1 MKKRYFLIIGLL
13 LSISLLA
20 AGCGGGKS
28 SQADY
33 PNKPVNLIV
42 AYGAGGGTDIT
53 ARLLGGSLEKALG
66 QPVTVTNVTGGG
78 GWTGW
83 AQLAHAAPDG
93 YTIGYLNVPNMF
105 AGYLDPRVKRSENL
119 ESFIPIMNHV
129 TDYCVWIVKE
139 GSKFKTLQDVIDYQ
153 KANPEGLTIAAHGA
167 GGDDHL
173 AILQIEKLTGAKFKV
188 IHNDSTSKSISQL
201 LGDNVDL
208 VGCNVSEVTNLVKSN
223 QARVLGIMAPKE
235 SVFLPGVKTFKDQGI
250 DVQMSVSRGIAVPA
264 NTPPEIVQA
273 LTDALNKAMQDPD
286 HVKKAKEM
294 ALALD
299 IIRGDDYKN
308 FLKSEEKK
316 NKELMGW

>member
-1 MKKRYFLIIGLL
+1 
-13 LSISLLA
+13 
-20 AGCGGGKS
+20 
-28 SQADY
+28 
-33 PNKPVNLIV
+33 
-42 AYGAGGGTDIT
+42 
-53 ARLLGGSLEKALG
+53 
-66 QPVTVTNVTGGG
+66 
-78 GWTGW
+78 
-83 AQLAHAAPDG
+83 
-93 YTIGYLNVPNMF
+93 
-105 AGYLDPRVKRSENL
+105 
-119 ESFIPIMNHV
+119 
-129 TDYCVWIVKE
+129 
-139 GSKFKTLQDVIDYQ
+139 
-153 KANPEGLTIAAHGA
+153 
-167 GGDDHL
+167 
-173 AILQIEKLTGAKFKV
+173 
-188 IHNDSTSKSISQL
+188 L